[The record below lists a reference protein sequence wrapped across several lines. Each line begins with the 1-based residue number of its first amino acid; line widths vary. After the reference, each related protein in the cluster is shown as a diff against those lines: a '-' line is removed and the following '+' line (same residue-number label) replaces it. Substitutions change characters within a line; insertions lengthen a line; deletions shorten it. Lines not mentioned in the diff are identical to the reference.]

1 MLAKNRM
8 TTKLKPEQIRQMNR
22 KFWIVVIVGCVILAI
37 LTIIDLHYMSLKY
50 FEPR

>member
-1 MLAKNRM
+1 MK
-8 TTKLKPEQIRQMNR
+8 KKFKPEQVRQMNR
-22 KFWIVVIVGCVILAI
+22 KFWIVVIVGCLILAI